1 MLKIG
6 RMMIGSY
13 QTNCYFIYNEEE
25 KRAIVVDPAD
35 QGQKIYDALNRNG
48 FTVEA
53 ILLTHAHFD
62 HIWGAKELREAAGVK
77 IYALDAEEA
86 LCTDA
91 KKNLSG
97 MVGRPYTVDVDE
109 YLKDG
114 QEVTIADMT
123 FQVIATPGHT
133 CGSCCYYF
141 EKAGLLIS
149 GDTLFYESTGRTD
162 FPTGSSREII
172 ASIKEKL
179 FALPEDTVCYPG
191 HGESTTIE
199 HEKKYNPF
207 VN

>member
-13 QTNCYFIYNEEE
+13 QTNCYFIYNEGEN
-25 KRAIVVDPAD
+25 KAIVVDPAD
-35 QGQKIYDALNRNG
+35 QGQKIYDALKRNG

-77 IYALDAEEA
+77 IYALDKEEA
-86 LCTDA
+86 LCTDV
-91 KKNLSG
+91 KKNLSA
-97 MVGRPYTVDVDE
+97 MVGRPYTLEADE
-109 YLKDG
+109 YLQDG
-114 QEVTIADMT
+114 QEVTIANMT
-123 FQVIATPGHT
+123 FRVIATPGHT

-141 EKAGLLIS
+141 ENPGVLIS

-162 FPTGSSREII
+162 FPTGSSREIVN
-172 ASIKEKL
+172 SIKEKL
-179 FALPEDTVCYPG
+179 FVLPDDTLCYPG

-199 HEKKYNPF
+199 HEKQYNPF
-207 VN
+207 IN